1 MDKGGGSIHT
11 LFNYNLH
18 SKSSV
23 LCRDHFQAILKSV
36 RE

>member
-1 MDKGGGSIHT
+1 MDKGGGTIHT
-11 LFNYNLH
+11 LYNYNLC

-23 LCRDHFQAILKSV
+23 LCRDHFRAILKSV